1 LIRRSDNGLLRALL
15 TRRITSTHRRRSI
28 EVSGQSNLRRQ
39 KIAPTTDD
47 LSRRRLVTGAAVVAA
62 LGGATADTL
71 AQGAPGGVA
80 GNLRFLNPPTSFKNP
95 GFNHAVEA
103 TGPGRILYIAGQ
115 QGRDVDNKIVGAPGD
130 FRAQA
135 EQAFLNI
142 KGALGAAGGGFEHV
156 VKLCHYFIDLQAHFR
171 MMRDIR
177 LKYFD
182 PARMPASTMI
192 QVGALTDEKAI
203 YEVDVVAVLPL
214 A

>member
-1 LIRRSDNGLLRALL
+1 MSRQPNLDAQATASTNDN
-15 TRRITSTHRRRSI
+15 
-28 EVSGQSNLRRQ
+28 
-39 KIAPTTDD
+39 P
-47 LSRRRLVTGAAVVAA
+47 SRRRLVTGAAVVAA
-62 LGGATADTL
+62 LGGAATEAL
-71 AQGAPGGVA
+71 AQGVP

-103 TGPGRILYIAGQ
+103 IGPGRIVFIAGQ

-182 PARMPASTMI
+182 PSRMPASTMI

-203 YEVDVVAVLPL
+203 YEVDVVAVLPP

>member
-1 LIRRSDNGLLRALL
+1 MSRQPDLGP
-15 TRRITSTHRRRSI
+15 
-28 EVSGQSNLRRQ
+28 QS
-39 KIAPTTDD
+39 PSVPDDD
-47 LSRRRLVTGAAVVAA
+47 LSRRRLLTGAAVAAA
-62 LGGATADTL
+62 LGAATTEAL
-71 AQGAPGGVA
+71 AEGGSGTA

-115 QGRDVDNKIVGAPGD
+115 QGRDIDNKIVGAPGD

-192 QVGALTDEKAI
+192 QVGALTDAKAI
-203 YEVDVVAVLPL
+203 YEVDVVAVLPP

>member
-1 LIRRSDNGLLRALL
+1 M
-15 TRRITSTHRRRSI
+15 
-28 EVSGQSNLRRQ
+28 SGQPNLKPQ
-39 KIAPTTDD
+39 AKVPTNDD
-47 LSRRRLVTGAAVVAA
+47 PSRRRLVTAAAVVAA
-62 LGGATADTL
+62 LGGVTAEAL
-71 AQGAPGGVA
+71 AQGAP

-103 TGPGRILYIAGQ
+103 IGPGRILYIAGQ
-115 QGRDVDNKIVGAPGD
+115 QGRDIDNKIVGAPGD

-135 EQAFLNI
+135 EQAYLNI

-177 LKYFD
+177 LQYFD
-182 PARMPASTMI
+182 PARMPASTMV

-203 YEVDVVAVLPL
+203 YEVDVVAILPP

>member
-1 LIRRSDNGLLRALL
+1 MSKQPDLDPQAA
-15 TRRITSTHRRRSI
+15 
-28 EVSGQSNLRRQ
+28 
-39 KIAPTTDD
+39 APINDAP
-47 LSRRRLVTGAAVVAA
+47 SRRRLVTGASVVVAA
-62 LGGATADTL
+62 LGGATADAL
-71 AQGAPGGVA
+71 AQGAPGGA
-80 GNLRFLNPPTSFKNP
+80 TRNLRFLNPPTSFKNP

-103 TGPGRILYIAGQ
+103 IGPGRIVFIAGQ

-182 PARMPASTMI
+182 PSRMPASTMI

-203 YEVDVVAVLPL
+203 YEVDVVAMLPP

>member
-1 LIRRSDNGLLRALL
+1 MAIEKTGAEMHTVVLPCDPDHFREFMAGLL
-15 TRRITSTHRRRSI
+15 
-28 EVSGQSNLRRQ
+28 GQPQTISRD
-39 KIAPTTDD
+39 IFGSFE
-47 LSRRRLVTGAAVVAA
+47 LSRDAAVVAA
-62 LGGATADTL
+62 LSGATAEAL
-71 AQGAPGGVA
+71 AQGAPGGA
-80 GNLRFLNPPTSFKNP
+80 PGNLRFLNPPTSFKNP

-103 TGPGRILYIAGQ
+103 TGPGRIVYIAGQ
-115 QGRDVDNKIVGAPGD
+115 QGRDIDNKIVGAPGD

-182 PARMPASTMI
+182 PLRMPASTMI
-192 QVGALTDEKAI
+192 QVGALTDQKAI
-203 YEVDVVAVLPL
+203 YEVDVVAVLPP

>member
-1 LIRRSDNGLLRALL
+1 M
-15 TRRITSTHRRRSI
+15 
-28 EVSGQSNLRRQ
+28 SGQPNLAPQ
-39 KIAPTTDD
+39 TTAPTNDD
-47 LSRRRLVTGAAVVAA
+47 LSRRHLVTGAAVVAA
-62 LGGATADTL
+62 LGGATADAL
-71 AQGAPGGVA
+71 AQGAGAAP
-80 GNLRFLNPPTSFKNP
+80 GNLRFLSPPTSFKNP

-103 TGPGRILYIAGQ
+103 IGPGRIVYLAGQ
-115 QGRDVDNKIVGAPGD
+115 QGRDIDNKIVGAPGD

-182 PARMPASTMI
+182 PSRMPASIMI

-203 YEVDVVAVLPL
+203 YEVDVVAVLLP

>member
-1 LIRRSDNGLLRALL
+1 MS
-15 TRRITSTHRRRSI
+15 
-28 EVSGQSNLRRQ
+28 RQ
-39 KIAPTTDD
+39 PDLDPPAKAPTNDAP
-47 LSRRRLVTGAAVVAA
+47 SRRRLVTGAAVAAA
-62 LGGATADTL
+62 LGGATTE
-71 AQGAPGGVA
+71 APGGA
-80 GNLRFLNPPTSFKNP
+80 SGNLRFLNPPTSFKNP

-115 QGRDVDNKIVGAPGD
+115 QGRDIDNKIVGAPGD
-130 FRAQA
+130 FQAQA

-182 PARMPASTMI
+182 PSRMPASTMI
-192 QVGALTDEKAI
+192 QVGALTDAKAI
-203 YEVDVVAVLPL
+203 YEVDVVAVLPP

>member
-1 LIRRSDNGLLRALL
+1 MSEQPALAP
-15 TRRITSTHRRRSI
+15 
-28 EVSGQSNLRRQ
+28 QA
-39 KIAPTTDD
+39 IAPTNDD
-47 LSRRRLVTGAAVVAA
+47 LSRRHLVTGAAVAAA
-62 LGGATADTL
+62 LGGATAEAL
-71 AQGAPGGVA
+71 AQGEPGGA
-80 GNLRFLNPPTSFKNP
+80 SRSLRFLNPPTSFKNP

-103 TGPGRILYIAGQ
+103 IGPGRIVFIAGQ

-142 KGALGAAGGGFEHV
+142 KGALDATGGGFEHV

-203 YEVDVVAVLPL
+203 YEVDVVAVLPP

>member
-1 LIRRSDNGLLRALL
+1 MPEQSDFWL
-15 TRRITSTHRRRSI
+15 TRSTIT
-28 EVSGQSNLRRQ
+28 EDV
-39 KIAPTTDD
+39 
-47 LSRRRLVTGAAVVAA
+47 SRRRLVTGAVVVAA
-62 LGGATADTL
+62 LGGAVPEVM
-71 AQGAPGGVA
+71 AQGAAPSGGA
-80 GNLRFLNPPTSFKNP
+80 TNLRFLNPETSFKNP

-103 TGPGRILYIAGQ
+103 IGPGRLIYIAGQ
-115 QGRDVDNKIVGAPGD
+115 QGRDVNNKIVGAPGD

-203 YEVDVVAVLPL
+203 YEVDVVAVLPP

>member
-1 LIRRSDNGLLRALL
+1 MEEYDIQLVLW
-15 TRRITSTHRRRSI
+15 
-28 EVSGQSNLRRQ
+28 
-39 KIAPTTDD
+39 
-47 LSRRRLVTGAAVVAA
+47 SRRDDRSPNCCCRDWAA
-62 LGGATADTL
+62 LKSIRAWE
-71 AQGAPGGVA
+71 
-80 GNLRFLNPPTSFKNP
+80 N
-95 GFNHAVEA
+95 
-103 TGPGRILYIAGQ
+103 Q
-115 QGRDVDNKIVGAPGD
+115 QGRDIDNKIVGAPGD

-156 VKLCHYFIDLQAHFR
+156 VKLCHYFIDLQAQFR

-203 YEVDVVAVLPL
+203 YEVDVVAVLPP